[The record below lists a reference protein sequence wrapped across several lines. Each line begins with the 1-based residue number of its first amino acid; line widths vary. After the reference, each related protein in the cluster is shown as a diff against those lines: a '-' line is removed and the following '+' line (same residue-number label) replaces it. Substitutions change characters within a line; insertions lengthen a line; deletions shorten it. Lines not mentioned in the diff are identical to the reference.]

1 MRFLY
6 ANRTPDDILARDIL
20 ENLAAKH
27 PDRFVLS
34 LTVDRVA
41 SEEEKNVQSAAWNGY
56 VGFVDDAMAKAS
68 LFPAS
73 PDGMCLMCGPPVMLE
88 KACYPALHS
97 MGYTDA
103 DIFCF

>member
-1 MRFLY
+1 M
-6 ANRTPDDILARDIL
+6 AEPC
-20 ENLAAKH
+20 
-27 PDRFVLS
+27 P
-34 LTVDRVA
+34 LTEKLRRCSRWVA
-41 SEEEKNVQSAAWNGY
+41 SEEEKNTSPTGGKNAWKGY
-56 VGFVDDAMAKAS
+56 VGFVDNAMVKAS
-68 LFPAS
+68 LFPAG